1 MGEFDSAPLVS
12 VLIVTYNG
20 YALTRRC
27 IDAVRCN
34 EYPKYEIIL
43 VDNGSSD
50 GTVEKVRQE
59 FGDSVKIIA
68 LRENLGPSAARN
80 RGMRTAS
87 GEFVAFLDNDT
98 VPDSKWLVNGVAR
111 MAKDSKIGALQC
123 RLMLN
128 SARNR
133 FDYAGDYLG
142 SCGFLVQRV
151 QTGEENIGQA
161 DSEAVIFSAKSAG
174 MLCRR
179 DAFETVGG
187 FDDDYFIFV
196 EETDLALRMWIAGYT
211 ALYLPTSVVYHEFGS
226 SRDVLDD
233 RHTRLVRF
241 HGCKNYVCTLT
252 KCLEMRTLVKV
263 LPLHLALWIAF
274 AGWNFFKGEWRSALW
289 IFEGLW
295 WNVVNF
301 RSTITKRRIVQ
312 RYRIEP
318 DSKIIAQV
326 GRPNSIRGLIGKARV
341 VDVGGHISHVRK
353 GNVAS

>member
-1 MGEFDSAPLVS
+1 MPEFGSAPLVS

-34 EYPKYEIIL
+34 EYPHYEIIL

-50 GTVEKVRQE
+50 GTVEAASKD
-59 FGDSVKIIA
+59 FGDNIKIIA

-80 RGMRTAS
+80 RGMEAAS

-98 VPDSKWLVNGVAR
+98 VPDSKWLINGIAR
-111 MAKDSKIGALQC
+111 MAVDSKIGAVQC

-128 SARNR
+128 SDRKR
-133 FDYAGDYLG
+133 FDYAGDYFG

-151 QTGEENIGQA
+151 RTGEEDVGQA
-161 DSEAVIFSAKSAG
+161 DNEAIIFSAKSAG

-179 DAFETVGG
+179 DAFDAVGG

-196 EETDLALRMWIAGYT
+196 EETDLALRMWLAGYT

-252 KCLEMRTLVKV
+252 KCLEARTLLRV
-263 LPLHLALWIAF
+263 LPVHLALWVAF
-274 AGWNFFKGEWRSALW
+274 AGWNTVKGEWRSALW
-289 IFEGLW
+289 IIEGLW
-295 WNVVNF
+295 WNVAKL
-301 RSTITKRRIVQ
+301 RSTIKKRRIIQ
-312 RYRIEP
+312 QYRIVP

-326 GRPNSIRGLIGKARV
+326 GKANSISGLIGKARV
-341 VDVGGHISHVRK
+341 VDVGNHISRVRK
-353 GNVAS
+353 GDVAP